1 MLFNCV
7 LIFIGELKSSYKTV
21 KINFR
26 DCHCPEKI
34 PDLYKVALEA
44 GENEDLFV

>member
-7 LIFIGELKSSYKTV
+7 LIFIGEFKSSQKTAQ
-21 KINFR
+21 IYFR

>member
-7 LIFIGELKSSYKTV
+7 LIFIGKLKPSQQTV
-21 KINFR
+21 KTYFR